1 MPTIEPQLDT
11 RQRKAKVYPIIIY
24 VYHKRKRK
32 IIPTGYKIEKK
43 YWGNGEVI
51 KHVDA
56 PIINSKIADLVSEVK
71 NYFAECQLKK
81 RAPNLEYLGQGHRSY
96 SLTRFLQE
104 QVKEYSQKDMPVMRQ
119 KTNRIAKDIQE
130 CFQREVYF
138 DELTP
143 AAIRELDT
151 HLTKKNKG
159 VTRKLKFEVL
169 GDWYDRAVTDGKA
182 DGPNPFDDYKINTK
196 PVKRSK
202 LTASEIT
209 AIENLVIEPGPV
221 NDARNLFLFAYYC
234 KGQRFQT
241 CVTIQ
246 KKAIRNGR
254 IEFKTNKGEKFISVK
269 IHERLQKILDYYK
282 DLPGKFILPYVTA
295 LPETK
300 RSMVTMI
307 GNLNA
312 EANVHL
318 KTVAEKAG
326 ITINLTYHIA
336 RHSFAFHLKKQTK
349 NINVI
354 QEALGHSDQRTTR
367 IYLKELDDEDID
379 DEVGKLYGK

>member
-43 YWGNGEVI
+43 YWCNGEVI
-51 KHVDA
+51 KHADA

-71 NYFAECQLKK
+71 SYFAECQLKK
-81 RAPNLEYLGQGHRSY
+81 RAPNLEYLSQKHYSY
-96 SLTRFLQE
+96 SLAKFLQE
-104 QVKEYSQKDMPVMRQ
+104 QVREYGEKDMPVMKQ
-119 KTNRIAKDIQE
+119 KTGRIAKDIQE
-130 CFQREVYF
+130 CFNREVFF

-143 AAIRELDT
+143 AAIRELDNY
-151 HLTKKNKG
+151 LSPKNKG
-159 VTRKLKFEVL
+159 VTRKLKFEIL
-169 GDWYDRAVTDGKA
+169 GDWFGRAVKDGKA
-182 DGPNPFDDYKINTK
+182 SGPNPFDDYKINTK

-202 LTASEIT
+202 LTVAEIT
-209 AIENLVIEPGPV
+209 AIENLVIRPGPV

-241 CVTIQ
+241 CVTLQ
-246 KKAIRNGR
+246 KKAVRNSR
-254 IEFKTNKGEKFISVK
+254 IEFKTNKGEKYISVK
-269 IHERLQKILDYYK
+269 IHERLQRILDYYK
-282 DLPGKFILPYVTA
+282 DLPGKFVLPYVTV

-300 RSMVTMI
+300 RGMVTMI

-318 KTVAEKAG
+318 KTVAQLAG
-326 ITINLTYHIA
+326 ITINLTFHIA
-336 RHSFAFHLKKQTK
+336 RHTFAFHLKKQTK

-379 DEVGKLYGK
+379 TEVSKLYGD